1 MVTEV
6 SVGFDPTA
14 YTVPEGGTAE
24 LTIVR
29 IGDAEEPVVVTVTS
43 SDGSAEGIQSIVV
56 VFSTNGLICQI
67 FLQVVLITNH

>member
-14 YTVPEGGTAE
+14 YTVPEGETAE

-43 SDGSAEGIQSIVV
+43 SDGSAEGIQSIVF
-56 VFSTNGLICQI
+56 FSTNGLICQI